1 LKVTGTYPLAG
12 SSNYLS
18 DTTFV
23 RVTGN
28 SFSQYVFYSVNEGGI
43 QWLNNEICWGRYH
56 TQDNLYVNGNPD
68 FKGKVTT
75 KKGLSL
81 MSGTPQFE
89 QGITKADISIPAH
102 LDQLTNYGSTLAGG
116 AYYQGVDTYVQ
127 FMDDGHVVVRAAS
140 VGTSPATVWGYTS
153 ATAGSVSDGAGGP
166 SVPKYQVFNSAAAL
180 ASSGVLLVQDAA
192 LHVKGELN
200 GKITLGCIDSQTG
213 GTKSQVWI
221 DSSIAYASAVGV
233 PSPPPSYQYPGN
245 VSNSMLGIVATNTV
259 TVSQNI
265 NHDNTKA
272 QLNNLTLNA
281 SIFSQTSGFCA
292 ENAGTRTPGLLH
304 LVGGLQQL
312 TRGLVT
318 QNGKGFTKDYDWDK
332 NLAAGS
338 PKGYPSTPFVV
349 QNWIDLTTIPPDF
362 WDN

>member
-1 LKVTGTYPLAG
+1 
-12 SSNYLS
+12 
-18 DTTFV
+18 
-23 RVTGN
+23 
-28 SFSQYVFYSVNEGGI
+28 
-43 QWLNNEICWGRYH
+43 
-56 TQDNLYVNGNPD
+56 
-68 FKGKVTT
+68 
-75 KKGLSL
+75 
-81 MSGTPQFE
+81 M
-89 QGITKADISIPAH
+89 
-102 LDQLTNYGSTLAGG
+102 
-116 AYYQGVDTYVQ
+116 
-127 FMDDGHVVVRAAS
+127 
-140 VGTSPATVWGYTS
+140 
-153 ATAGSVSDGAGGP
+153 
-166 SVPKYQVFNSAAAL
+166 
-180 ASSGVLLVQDAA
+180 
-192 LHVKGELN
+192 
-200 GKITLGCIDSQTG
+200 
-213 GTKSQVWI
+213 WI

-318 QNGKGFTKDYDWDK
+318 QNGKGFTKDY
-332 NLAAGS
+332 LAAGS